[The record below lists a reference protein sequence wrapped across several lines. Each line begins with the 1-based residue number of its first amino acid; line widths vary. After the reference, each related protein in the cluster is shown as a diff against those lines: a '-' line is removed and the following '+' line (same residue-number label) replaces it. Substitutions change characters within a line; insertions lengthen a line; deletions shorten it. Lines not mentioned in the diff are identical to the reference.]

1 MYEERFKTLAK
12 SLPHLLVG
20 KNNFCVEKVGSE
32 DDRALKFL
40 DPVRADFDEFLSD
53 AATKFKSIILKD
65 TRDIWLGN
73 FCEQLALTATSNVKN
88 VAGFLLDFVNC

>member
-1 MYEERFKTLAK
+1 MYEERFKALTK

-20 KNNFCVEKVGSE
+20 QNNFCFEKIGTE

-40 DPVRADFDEFLSD
+40 DPVRLDFDEFLLD
-53 AATKFKSIILKD
+53 AAAKFKAIKLKA
-65 TRDIWLGN
+65 TRDTWLGN
-73 FCEQLALTATSNVKN
+73 FCEQLALTATSDVKN